1 MAISKESNEAGVTTS
16 CATVSSG
23 VIFAQQKTGEIF
35 AQWGTP
41 ALLQK
46 KIFKKH
52 VTPQANF
59 DSTDI
64 AAVNSVDLKLF
75 YERRTQSPMNEEPLI
90 LSLSTLQMIDATY
103 TSIAG
108 CR

>member
-1 MAISKESNEAGVTTS
+1 VPLS
-16 CATVSSG
+16 
-23 VIFAQQKTGEIF
+23 VIFIQQPSKYLHNEV
-35 AQWGTP
+35 
-41 ALLQK
+41 LLHYCRK
-46 KIFKKH
+46 KNLKNTLRCFIEH

-59 DSTDI
+59 YSTDI